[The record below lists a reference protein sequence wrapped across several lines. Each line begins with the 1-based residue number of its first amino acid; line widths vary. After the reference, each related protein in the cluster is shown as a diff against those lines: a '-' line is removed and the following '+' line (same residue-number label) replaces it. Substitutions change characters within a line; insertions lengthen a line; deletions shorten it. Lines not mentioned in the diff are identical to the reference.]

1 MRLFARSFV
10 LMGLLG
16 LTFAESAYA
25 DKIVLANDEWQT
37 SDFGFSQTPAGS
49 TQFALNVANFFTGGS
64 AGDFLVVSGNFSLT
78 GSSFASTL
86 TGAGHTLV
94 NSSSI
99 AGFTF
104 DVATLSAYDGVF
116 LALPPTV
123 DQSVLTDYVN
133 SGGNVYINGGTGVGG
148 PVFEAAAW
156 NTFLNA
162 FGLNFAS
169 TYNGIGGNIPISS
182 SHAVLAGV
190 SSLYQNNGNT
200 INLVGGNPN
209 AQIIQSS
216 SSGAGLYAVYDNS
229 VVSVPEPSSALF
241 VTSAMA
247 GLLTLRRRGRRQGAF
262 R

>member
-1 MRLFARSFV
+1 MS
-10 LMGLLG
+10 LLG
-16 LTFAESAYA
+16 LTFSQSAYA

-37 SDFGFSQTPAGS
+37 TNVGFSQTPAGS
-49 TQFALNVANFFTGGS
+49 ASFALNVANFFTGGG
-64 AGDFLVVSGNFSLT
+64 AGDFLVVSSNFSLT
-78 GSSFASTL
+78 GSSFATTL

-123 DQSVLTDYVN
+123 DQSVLTNYVN
-133 SGGNVYINGGTGVGG
+133 GGGNVYINAGTGVGG
-148 PVFEAAAW
+148 AAFEAAAW

-162 FGLNFAS
+162 FGLNLAS

-182 SHAVLAGV
+182 AHPVLAGV
-190 SSLYQNNGNT
+190 SSLYQNNGNS

-216 SSGAGLYAVYDNS
+216 TSGAGLYAVYDNS

-241 VTSAMA
+241 VTSALA
-247 GLLTLRRRGRRQGAF
+247 GVLTLRRRARR
-262 R
+262 

>member
-1 MRLFARSFV
+1 MRSFARSLV
-10 LMGLLG
+10 LVGVLG
-16 LTFAESAYA
+16 LTFAESAHA

-49 TQFALNVANFFTGGS
+49 AQFALNIANFFTGGV
-64 AGDFLVVSGNFSLT
+64 AGDFLVISSNFSLT
-78 GSSFASTL
+78 GGSFAFTL

-99 AGFTF
+99 GGFTF

-116 LALPPTV
+116 FALPPTV

-133 SGGNVYINGGTGVGG
+133 SGGNVYINAGTGAGG
-148 PVFEAAAW
+148 AAFEAAAW

-162 FGLNFAS
+162 FGMNLAS

-182 SHAVLAGV
+182 SHAVLAGI
-190 SSLYQNNGNT
+190 SSLYQNNGNS
-200 INLVGGNPN
+200 INLVGGNPY

-216 SSGAGLYAVYDNS
+216 SSGQGLYAVYDIS
-229 VVSVPEPSSALF
+229 VVSVPEPSSVLF
-241 VTSAMA
+241 VTSAIA
-247 GLLTLRRRGRRQGAF
+247 GLLTVRRRARR
-262 R
+262 